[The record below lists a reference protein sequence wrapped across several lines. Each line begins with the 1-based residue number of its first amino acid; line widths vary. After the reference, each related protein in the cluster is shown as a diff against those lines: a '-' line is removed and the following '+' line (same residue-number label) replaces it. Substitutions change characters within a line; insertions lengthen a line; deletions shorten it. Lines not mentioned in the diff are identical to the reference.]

1 MCNQTQR
8 RECRRTRR
16 RAKVKELEVARV
28 WTDEIKSDDR
38 EKGISV
44 WYYENVRFYN
54 DGHNL

>member
-1 MCNQTQR
+1 MQKD
-8 RECRRTRR
+8 EE
-16 RAKVKELEVARV
+16 KGKGKELEVARV

-44 WYYENVRFYN
+44 GYYETVRFHN